1 MLTNLPIVLVALLTV
16 QQNAKGTADN
26 VVPHGEWTGACTLS
40 GELNKLQKR
49 GAHRLT
55 AATGAVTSYIRQYLK
70 THIFF
75 EKSNSGIYTP
85 AQEALLQYYA
95 EKTNEALSSVA
106 DDKVLKTATAIRDA
120 GAAAAAIG
128 GFIRTLDQIAASGTH
143 SCLEATAGANSAKTK
158 DPLGSAPA
166 AGCEEDPGDL
176 TAVDTATPS
185 LTGGGYSAPNYD
197 EDKSASSNG
206 VGTAKCVFT
215 KAKASNHM
223 LNPAAGD
230 QNIAG
235 DPHYA
240 GGLFFLDTAGLK
252 RRKLDNAAALAA
264 GSLILKRG
272 LLASGHI
279 DQTPQNFEAK
289 KPSQLTADA
298 AFQAIFKRIVLKET
312 TTPGLQGPDLVTA
325 SKKPWVTTPT
335 PTTIMEVT
343 SPKCKYPS

>member
-16 QQNAKGTADN
+16 QQHAKGTAGN
-26 VVPHGEWTGACTLS
+26 AVSHGEWTGACTLA

-55 AATGAVTSYIRQYLK
+55 AVTVAVTSYIRQYFK
-70 THIFF
+70 THIFL

-128 GFIRTLDQIAASGTH
+128 GFIRTLDQIAALETH
-143 SCLEATAGANSAKTK
+143 SCLENAQSTNNAKAK
-158 DPLGSAPA
+158 GKLGSAPA

-176 TAVDTATPS
+176 TDTVEATPT
-185 LTGGGYSAPNYD
+185 LTRTGYTAAGYGT
-197 EDKSASSNG
+197 KQGASSNG

-223 LNPAAGD
+223 LNPVAGD

-240 GGLFFLDTAGLK
+240 GGLFYLAAGELK
-252 RRKLDNAAALAA
+252 RRKLDNAAALDA
-264 GSLILKRG
+264 GSIIIKRG
-272 LLASGHI
+272 LLAAGKLA
-279 DQTPQNFEAK
+279 NEAK
-289 KPSQLTADA
+289 P
-298 AFQAIFKRIVLKET
+298 FET
-312 TTPGLQGPDLVTA
+312 
-325 SKKPWVTTPT
+325 KKPLATRSRHSISSNIQKDSSKGNYHTRLARR
-335 PTTIMEVT
+335 
-343 SPKCKYPS
+343 